1 MFPES
6 QHREKHLG
14 TRDRIIEL
22 LLKDRRTVEGLAE
35 ALGVTRNA
43 VRSQIAL
50 LQREGVVE
58 VQGQIKGNRRPA
70 AVYGIRAGAE
80 VGPSQ
85 AYPVVLSALVR
96 VLGDRLPPRQFG
108 SIMKEAGQGMAA
120 AVPRLAGNARER
132 AAGAVNVLRSLGS
145 LAEMSQEGG
154 KIVIRGNGC
163 PISRAVQADVRS
175 CAAMESF
182 LSTLTGLPVTERCD
196 HGDRPQ
202 CRFEI
207 KVTQGK

>member
-6 QHREKHLG
+6 QHTEKHTG
-14 TRDRIIEL
+14 TRGRIIEL
-22 LLKDRRTVEGLAE
+22 LLKDQRTVEGLAE

-58 VQGQIKGNRRPA
+58 AQGQIKGNRRPA
-70 AVYGIRAGAE
+70 AIYGIRAEAD
-80 VGPSQ
+80 VGPFL
-85 AYPVVLSALVR
+85 AYPVVLSALVK
-96 VLGDRLPPRQFG
+96 VLGDRLPPLQFRA
-108 SIMKEAGQGMAA
+108 IMKGVGQSMAE
-120 AVPRLAGNARER
+120 AVPRLSGNARER

-145 LAEMSQEGG
+145 LAEMSEVGG

-163 PISRAVQADVRS
+163 PISRAVQTDVRS

-182 LSTLTGLPVTERCD
+182 LSKLTGLPVTERCD
-196 HGDRPQ
+196 HGVRPS

-207 KVTQGK
+207 KVPKGK

>member
-6 QHREKHLG
+6 LHTEKHMG
-14 TRDRIIEL
+14 TRGRIIEL

-50 LQREGVVE
+50 LQREEVVE
-58 VQGQIKGNRRPA
+58 VQGQLKGSRRPA

-80 VGPSQ
+80 VGSSR

-108 SIMKEAGQGMAA
+108 SIMKEVGQGMAA
-120 AVPRLAGNARER
+120 AVPRPVGNARER

-145 LAEMSQEGG
+145 LAEMSEKGG

-175 CAAMESF
+175 CKAMESF
-182 LSTLTGLPVTERCD
+182 LGTLTGLPVTERCE
-196 HGDRPQ
+196 HGDRPG

-207 KVTQGK
+207 NVTQGK